1 MAAPK
6 VDSEMKHEIDKF
18 RDTIAGEAEDLVAN
32 FFPKKLLELDAFLK
46 DPLWNNHSLTQIHSG
61 VNVPVP
67 DARQLTSSRDKL
79 AEPNTKK
86 RKLEECEEALQ
97 GTKLFAVPNRMLKS
111 NRQLVDLIE
120 KVEPEIRLMV
130 EKCSMATLW
139 VELLIPKIEDG
150 NNFGVSIQEETVS
163 ELQTVMNEAT
173 TGLEEICNF
182 YTGRAKLVSKIA
194 KYPYVEDYRRT
205 VTEMDEKEF
214 ISLRFIL
221 SSLRNQYHSSQTVMN
236 EATTG
241 LEEICTYY
249 TGRAKLVSKIAKY
262 PYVEDYRRTVTEMD
276 EVECINLKII
286 LSSLRNQ
293 YVTLHDMILK
303 NVEKIKRPR
312 SSNAETLY

>member
-1 MAAPK
+1 MSPPPLATRSGCRTRGTERDRLGHGPQPVRPAMAAPK

-221 SSLRNQYHSSQTVMN
+221 SSLRNQY
-236 EATTG
+236 
-241 LEEICTYY
+241 
-249 TGRAKLVSKIAKY
+249 
-262 PYVEDYRRTVTEMD
+262 
-276 EVECINLKII
+276 
-286 LSSLRNQ
+286 
-293 YVTLHDMILK
+293 VTLHDMILK